1 MDIKSMK
8 LEDLKVYG
16 NNPRK
21 NDEAVPYVA
30 ASIKEFGFK
39 VPIIIDKD
47 NVIIAGHTRYKAA
60 KELKL
65 KSVPVV
71 IADDLTEEQV
81 NAFRLID
88 NKTQELS
95 SWDFNKLLDEL
106 NGLIDEIDMTQFGF
120 APIGEDE
127 EDGDKASQDLDQ
139 GEELD
144 LDDFE
149 DEKFA
154 CTCPACGFKFNE

>member
-1 MDIKSMK
+1 MEIKSMK
-8 LEDLKVYG
+8 LEDLRVYK

-71 IADDLTEEQV
+71 VADDLTEEQV

-106 NGLIDEIDMTQFGF
+106 NSLIDDIDMTQFGF
-120 APIGEDE
+120 APIGEE
-127 EDGDKASQDLDQ
+127 EEGGDKASQDLDE

-144 LDDFE
+144 LENFD
-149 DEKFA
+149 DEKFE

>member
-8 LEDLKVYG
+8 LEDLKVYE

-65 KSVPVV
+65 KTVPVIV
-71 IADDLTEEQV
+71 ADDLTEDQV

-106 NGLIDEIDMTQFGF
+106 NGLIDKIDMTQFGF

-127 EDGDKASQDLDQ
+127 ENGDKASQDLDQ

-144 LDDFE
+144 LDDFD
-149 DEKFA
+149 DEKFE

>member
-8 LEDLKVYG
+8 LEELKVYK

-47 NVIIAGHTRYKAA
+47 KVIIAGHTRYKAA

-65 KSVPVV
+65 KTVPVIV
-71 IADDLTEEQV
+71 ADDLTEDQV
-81 NAFRLID
+81 KAFRLID

-95 SWDFNKLLDEL
+95 SWDFSKLLDEL
-106 NGLIDEIDMTQFGF
+106 NSLIDDIDMTQFGF

-127 EDGDKASQDLDQ
+127 EGGDKASQDLDQ